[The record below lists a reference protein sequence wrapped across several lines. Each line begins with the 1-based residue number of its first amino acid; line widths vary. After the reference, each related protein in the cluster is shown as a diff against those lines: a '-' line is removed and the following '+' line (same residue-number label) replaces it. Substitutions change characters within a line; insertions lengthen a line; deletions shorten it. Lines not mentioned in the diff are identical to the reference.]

1 MIYTYFFNAGV
12 NSFLLKF
19 MSLEIITANTSH
31 IPLIRNLTMQ
41 VWPQT
46 YIPIVGEAQVNFM
59 LGRFYTPE
67 ALQNQMTDM
76 QHRFI
81 VGYNDGVAVAFASY
95 SEMEPAVYKLHK
107 LYIVTTMQRKGIGK
121 GMVDY
126 IVASVKGLGGTA
138 LRLNVN
144 IHNHTAMSFYKR
156 YGFYHLRNED
166 IDIGSGYYMNDH
178 VLQMD
183 V

>member
-1 MIYTYFFNAGV
+1 M
-12 NSFLLKF
+12 
-19 MSLEIITANTSH
+19 EIITANTSH

-46 YIPIVGEAQVNFM
+46 YIPIVGEAQVDYM
-59 LGRFYTPE
+59 LDRFYTPD
-67 ALQNQMTDM
+67 ALLSQMTKL
-76 QHRFI
+76 QHSFI
-81 VGYNDGVAVAFASY
+81 IGYSDGVPVAFASY
-95 SEMEPAVYKLHK
+95 SEIEPAVYKLHK
-107 LYIVTTMQRKGIGK
+107 LYIVIAMQGKGIGRA
-121 GMVDY
+121 MADH
-126 IVASVKGLGGTA
+126 IVASVKKLGGSS

-144 IHNHTAMSFYKR
+144 IHNHPAMAFYNK
-156 YGFYHLRNED
+156 YGFRHLLDED